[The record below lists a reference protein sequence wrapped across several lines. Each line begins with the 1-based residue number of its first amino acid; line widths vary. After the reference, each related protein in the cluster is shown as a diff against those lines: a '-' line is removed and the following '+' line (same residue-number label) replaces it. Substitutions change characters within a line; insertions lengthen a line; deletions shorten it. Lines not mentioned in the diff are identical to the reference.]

1 MHWRNSLKLTLSL
14 LLIPLLFVVLLAFTR
29 AAPPSL
35 EPGALAPSSPSDL
48 APEGWVKIE
57 PLVLKQLAETPELR
71 PERVEGPSEGEVA
84 KDAKTTYIVY
94 LVYLKEQADLKP
106 AQLMTTSLA
115 RRQAV
120 VSALQETAQRT
131 QADIITYL
139 EQQKAAGKVTDYTS
153 YWIFNGLAVTGDLE
167 TLFALAARP
176 EVEIIR
182 ANHRHQIQNPNVK
195 RETSNVKRPIS
206 NLQPFGQA
214 QGRPPASNP
223 SARLRAGLQSVV
235 WNIRLV
241 RADEVWRDFDITG
254 EGVVVANLDTGVDW
268 THPALQSKYRGSNGD
283 HNYNWY
289 DATGTYPYVPAD
301 GDGHGTQTMGI
312 VVGDD
317 GAGNQ
322 IGMAPDAQWI
332 AVKVL
337 DDDGVGYDT
346 WIHAGFQWLLA
357 PTDIHGNNPDPS
369 KAPDVVNSSW
379 GSSFPNVAD
388 LTFLPDVRALRAAG
402 IFSAFAAGNGG
413 ELGDGTVPA
422 PAGYPE
428 AFAVG
433 ATGLNNAIASFSGR
447 GPSFW
452 EELKPEV
459 CAPGVG
465 VRSSDTGGDYQ
476 SGLSGTS
483 YAAPHVAGLAAL
495 LLSAD
500 PALTVDELEY
510 FMQYTAA
517 DFGKPGP
524 DNAYGWGR
532 IDAYDAVR
540 WVLGA
545 GKLYGKV
552 QDAGCKMQDS
562 SFLPLASC
570 FLPAATVH
578 GVSQAGDQF
587 VASTNEAG
595 VYEVSV
601 PGGLYDVTATAF
613 GYYSQTVRAVEVITG
628 FMSIRDLALQPS
640 PTGTLAGRV
649 TETGTDKPLTATI
662 RIIDTPASAS
672 TDADGYYTLTL
683 PVGTYGVK
691 ADSHGHKAQTV
702 TGVSI
707 ASGEHQ
713 TLYFSLETAPSILL
727 VDAYVWA
734 GDSVANYYQ
743 WALDYTGYSY
753 DTRPITDTD
762 YLPTAAELA
771 PYDVVLWA
779 SPWSSP
785 GYINADEELI
795 EYLDNGGRLLI
806 SGQDIG
812 YWDSKWVWGR
822 APLFY
827 HNYLYADYIRDATR
841 INDLR
846 GVDDDILEGV
856 NLVLEDVYA
865 YKRGDYLACDEVTP
879 GESYATS
886 IIGYEA
892 DGSGGLKTDV
902 CEPNPYRAVYLS
914 FGYEEAGPR
923 PDYAAVL
930 DRAIQWLMAPRPLK
944 AASLRPRSQY
954 KVGESGTT
962 VEYSA
967 RVVNDG
973 QTVGAFDISLSDNAW
988 PTVILDPQTK
998 NPVVRT
1004 EEIEPCGWQDLLV
1017 QVHIPPTGGDRG
1029 GAAVG
1034 EVDTATVRATM
1045 TDDPSVF
1052 STAILT
1058 TRAFPAWDYKIWMLT
1073 SRYRLAAATVGCEVY
1088 AIGGWDWS
1096 GASKVNEMYNPVANY
1111 WTPKASKPTGAANV
1125 GAAVLSDQI
1134 YVVGGMSTSLG
1145 LLKTVEVY
1153 DPATDSWSSIA
1164 PLPVGLSGAAV
1175 AALRQGSGQA
1185 AGGKLYVFGGDS
1197 NSGDVDTTY
1206 EYDPVT
1212 DTWTPKAPMPG
1223 GPRSYAAA
1231 TALNGKIYVAGGWPE
1246 LRTFEEYDPST
1257 DTWTSKAL
1265 LLKGRQSPGLVSIGD
1280 YIYAIGGGSYWGA
1293 IGTVERYDTSAG
1305 LSTSPATDTWVLVS
1319 SLNKGR
1325 IGTGT
1330 AVAAGGIYVAGG
1342 FDIYGEAVLTHEGL
1356 TLENSL
1362 CPSIKKVDKVMA
1374 PPGEVLTYTIALH
1387 NLGDTDFAG
1396 VTLADPIPA
1405 NTTYVP
1411 GSVSGGAIHDEET
1424 DQIEWSG
1431 AVAAATSIT
1440 FTFQVMLD
1448 DPLLG
1453 GTTIPNIAAVNDGRD
1468 THFTKKTATRVQAAN
1483 LETSAKEV
1491 DKTEALSGEVLTYT
1505 ITLTNTGTVD
1515 AVSASVV
1522 DPLPANVTYVPDS
1535 ATGGA
1540 VYNPDLHQ
1548 IEWAGVVLLTLSER
1562 TTYGWVDSETPG
1574 GPAYNWAEIS
1584 ETGTEVT
1591 SWTSRNNG
1599 FAGPFDIGFDFPFFG
1614 NVYSDTLYVGTNG
1627 YVTFGQASSGMPVGT
1642 LPNRSFPN
1650 NDIIPFGGPLY
1661 IMKDVSHVYYQ
1672 LLCPELVEGLSDPTR
1687 FVIEF
1692 VNIQWC
1698 CGLNTSHTFEIVLYP
1713 TGEILTQYQSLNG
1726 DIPWVVGIENEDGSE
1741 GLNYP
1746 PSLVHDGLAIKYL
1759 PPARPSPPHVVS
1771 FQARVNDAVPPETVV
1786 VNAAT
1791 INDGMGFSYTRT
1803 ATAEANIVDLSASA
1817 KTVKALAV
1825 PGDVLT
1831 YTIVLRSGGKAA
1843 EAGFTDPIPADTNYV
1858 PDSATG
1864 GAIYVENG
1872 NEALNRVQ
1880 WSGTMP
1886 ARSERAF
1893 TFAVT
1898 TDKSLPHDTLIVNVA
1913 TITDELHLPFTRTAT
1928 TILKRPDLIA
1938 SEKLVSAARAAVGDV
1953 ITYTLR
1959 VKNVGESLAY
1969 AVLTDTIP
1977 AGTVYVPGSA
1987 WAGNGTVV
1995 YTSTGL
2001 STSDEANGRIVWNG
2015 EVPPWGMSTILFA
2028 VSVAEEGVINNTATI
2043 DDGLGSLTERIVTT
2057 KVSPYDVYLP
2067 FLMHPW
2073 KFSVQLPVP

>member
-1 MHWRNSLKLTLSL
+1 MVLKELTEASAARPESYGKTAEGPALSL
-14 LLIPLLFVVLLAFTR
+14 
-29 AAPPSL
+29 
-35 EPGALAPSSPSDL
+35 
-48 APEGWVKIE
+48 
-57 PLVLKQLAETPELR
+57 
-71 PERVEGPSEGEVA
+71 VEGTSEGEA
-84 KDAKTTYIVY
+84 ATDSKTTYIVY
-94 LVYLKEQADLKP
+94 LQEQADLKS
-106 AQLMTTSLA
+106 AQLMATRLA

-120 VSALQETAQRT
+120 VSALQVTAQRT

-176 EVEIIR
+176 EVEMIR
-182 ANHRHQIQNPNVK
+182 ANHRHQIQNPEFKVQNP
-195 RETSNVKRPIS
+195 NFQPPIS
-206 NLQPFGQA
+206 NTQYA
-214 QGRPPASNP
+214 IRNT
-223 SARLRAGLQSVV
+223 QSVA

-241 RADEVWRDFDITG
+241 RADQVWRDFDITG
-254 EGVVVANLDTGVDW
+254 KGVVVANLDTGVDW
-268 THPALQSKYRGSNGD
+268 THPALQSKYRGATGD

-289 DATGTYPYVPAD
+289 DATGTYPYAPAD
-301 GDGHGTQTMGI
+301 GEGHGTQTMGI

-322 IGMAPDAQWI
+322 IGMAPDARWI

-357 PTDIHGNNPDPS
+357 PTDLTGNNPDPS

-379 GSSFPNVAD
+379 GPSFPNVAD
-388 LTFLPDVRALRAAG
+388 LTYLADVRALRAAG
-402 IFSAFAAGNGG
+402 LFSAFAAGNGG
-413 ELGDGTVPA
+413 ELGAGTVPA

-433 ATGLNNAIASFSGR
+433 ATGLDNTIASFSGR

-459 CAPGVG
+459 AAPGTG
-465 VRSSDTGGDYQ
+465 VRSSDPGGDYQ

-483 YAAPHVAGLAAL
+483 FATPHVAGLAAL
-495 LLSAD
+495 LLEAD
-500 PALTVDELEY
+500 PTLTIDELEY
-510 FMQYTAA
+510 FIQYTAA
-517 DFGKPGP
+517 DFGQPGP

-562 SFLPLASC
+562 SFLLPASC
-570 FLPAATVH
+570 FLREATVS
-578 GVSQAGDQF
+578 GVSRAGDRF
-587 VASTNEAG
+587 VATTNEAG

-601 PGGLYDVTATAF
+601 PGGFYDVTASAF
-613 GYYSQTVRAVEVITG
+613 GYYSATVKAVEVITG
-628 FMSIRDLALQPS
+628 FMSIRDLALQPA
-640 PTGTLAGRV
+640 PTGALAGRV
-649 TETGTDKPLTATI
+649 TGAVTGEPLVATI
-662 RIIDTPASAS
+662 TVLDTPASAS
-672 TDADGYYTLTL
+672 TDANGYYTLTL
-683 PVGTYGVK
+683 PIGTYAVK
-691 ADSHGHKAQTV
+691 AASHGHKAQTV
-702 TGVSI
+702 TGISI
-707 ASGEHQ
+707 TSSEQRTLRPGSGQ
-713 TLYFSLETAPSILL
+713 ALDFALETTPSILL
-727 VDAYVWA
+727 VDADVWT

-743 WALDYTGYSY
+743 WALDYTGYFY

-762 YLPTAAELA
+762 YLPTATELA
-771 PYDVVLWA
+771 PYDVILWA

-785 GYINADEELI
+785 GYINADEALI
-795 EYLDNGGRLLI
+795 EYLDNGGRLLV

-812 YWDSKWVWGR
+812 YWDSQWVWGR
-822 APLFY
+822 APLLY

-846 GVDDDILEGV
+846 GVDDDIFEGV
-856 NLVLEDVYA
+856 NLLLEDVYA
-865 YKRGDYLACDEVTP
+865 YKRGDYLACDEVKP
-879 GESYATS
+879 MESYATS

-902 CEPNPYRAVYLS
+902 CQPNPYRAAYLS

-944 AASLRPRSQY
+944 ATSLRPRSQY
-954 KVGESGTT
+954 QVGGSGTT
-962 VEYSA
+962 VVYSA

-973 QTVGAFDISLSDNAW
+973 QTAGAFDLSLSGNAW
-988 PTVILDPQTK
+988 PVAILDPQTK
-998 NPVVRT
+998 NPIART

-1017 QVHIPPTGGDRG
+1017 QVDIPDSAAIGD
-1029 GAAVG
+1029 
-1034 EVDTATVRATM
+1034 VDLATFQATM
-1045 TDDPSVF
+1045 ADDPSVF
-1052 STAILT
+1052 STATLT
-1058 TRAFPAWDYKIWMLT
+1058 TRAFPAWDYESWMLT

-1088 AIGGWDWS
+1088 AIGGWDWT
-1096 GASKVNEMYNPVANY
+1096 GASKLNEMYNPVANY

-1125 GAAVLSDQI
+1125 GAAVLNDQV

-1153 DPATDSWSSIA
+1153 DPATDSWSSVA
-1164 PLPVGLSGAAV
+1164 PLPVGLSGPAV
-1175 AALRQGSGQA
+1175 AA

-1197 NSGDVDTTY
+1197 KSGQVDTTY
-1206 EYDPVT
+1206 EYDPAM
-1212 DTWTPKAPMPG
+1212 DTWTQKAAMAG

-1257 DTWTSKAL
+1257 DTWATKAP
-1265 LLKGRQSPGLVSIGD
+1265 LLKGRQSPALVSIGG
-1280 YIYAIGGGSYWGA
+1280 YVYAIGGGSYWSAA
-1293 IGTVERYDTSAG
+1293 IGTAERYD
-1305 LSTSPATDTWVLVS
+1305 PATDTWVPVS

-1342 FDIYGEAVLTHEGL
+1342 VDSYGEVVVTNEGL
-1356 TLENSL
+1356 ALINSL
-1362 CPSIKKVDKVMA
+1362 CPSDKKVDKVTA
-1374 PPGEVLTYTIALH
+1374 PPGEVLTYTITLR

-1411 GSVSGGAIHDEET
+1411 ESVSGGAIHDEET

-1431 AVAAATSIT
+1431 TVAAGTSIT
-1440 FTFQVMLD
+1440 FTFQVMMD

-1453 GTTIPNIAAVNDGRD
+1453 GTNIANVAAVNDGRG
-1468 THFTKKTATRVQAAN
+1468 THFTKKTLTKVLAAN
-1483 LETSAKEV
+1483 LETSSKEV
-1491 DKTEALSGEVLTYT
+1491 DKAEVLSGEVLTYT
-1505 ITLTNTGTVD
+1505 ITLTNTGMAD
-1515 AVSASVV
+1515 AVSASLV
-1522 DPLPANVTYVPDS
+1522 DPLPDNVTYVPDS
-1535 ATGGA
+1535 VTGGA
-1540 VYNPDLHQ
+1540 VYDPDLHQ

-1574 GPAYNWAEIS
+1574 GPVYDWEEIG

-1591 SWTSRNNG
+1591 TWTSRNNG

-1627 YVTFGQASSGMPVGT
+1627 YVTFGQASSGVPVGT

-1672 LLCPELVEGLSDPTR
+1672 LLDDYPLCKAGGDGGGCL
-1687 FVIEF
+1687 VIEF

-1713 TGEILTQYQSLNG
+1713 SGEILTQYQSLNG
-1726 DIPWVVGIENEDGSE
+1726 DIPWVVGIENADGSE

-1759 PPARPSPPHVVS
+1759 PPALPSPPHVIS
-1771 FQARVNDAVPPETVV
+1771 FQARVNDAIPPETVV

-1803 ATAEANIVDLSASA
+1803 ARTEANIVDLSASA

-1831 YTIVLRSGGKAA
+1831 YTIVLRNGGKTAA
-1843 EAGFTDPIPADTNYV
+1843 AGFTDPIPANTKYV
-1858 PDSATG
+1858 PDSASG
-1864 GAIYVENG
+1864 GADYSQ
-1872 NEALNRVQ
+1872 ALNRIQ
-1880 WSGTMP
+1880 WNGTMP

-1928 TILKRPDLIA
+1928 TILKRPDLSA
-1938 SEKLVSAARAAVGDV
+1938 SEKMVSAARAAVGDT

-1995 YTSTGL
+1995 YLEDLTGFANL
-2001 STSDEANGRIVWNG
+2001 SGLVWNG
-2015 EVPPWGMSTILFA
+2015 EVPPKGMSTILFA
-2028 VSVAEEGVINNTATI
+2028 VTVTEEGIIHNTVSM
-2043 DDGLGSLTERIVTT
+2043 DDGLGSLTERSVTT
-2057 KVSPYDVYLP
+2057 KVSPYEVYLP
-2067 FLMHPW
+2067 LLV
-2073 KFSVQLPVP
+2073 KS